1 MNLEEYEKVLEEK
14 RKALVTL
21 KTEER
26 KGSEKDK
33 HKEAAKKEEKA
44 KKSFTINEFPKPAE
58 GERFYSGGHGRG
70 RGCGSRGGY
79 GGGYTPSNMAAP
91 SIEDPGQF
99 PSLGGK

>member
-1 MNLEEYEKVLEEK
+1 MTSLSNWDLRRISTKKQLKKK
-14 RKALVTL
+14 RKLRRFLQSRPIYWVFYF
-21 KTEER
+21 KNMQ
-26 KGSEKDK
+26 
-33 HKEAAKKEEKA
+33 
-44 KKSFTINEFPKPAE
+44 SFTINEFPKPAE